1 MRYLPHTESDIQTMF
16 DAIGVKDFEELF
28 GTVPRIMSL

>member
-1 MRYLPHTESDIQTMF
+1 MRYLPHTEADIKEMF

-28 GTVPRIMSL
+28 RTVPRSMSL